1 MTRSRISWLAV
12 ACALLLLCL
21 PLAQASEWWNW
32 RGPAQNGFSPEK
44 NLPGSWSPDPM
55 AKDNNLVWKAPYG
68 SRSTPLVMNGRVYFI
83 NYSSEK
89 IKRPNGEIKDAPE
102 SIQEQ
107 VMCLDA
113 NTGKVIW
120 QYKFN
125 VWHTDIVTTRLGW
138 TNMAGDP
145 ATGNVYSHGTQGM
158 LIAFDKDGKVLWQHS
173 MAEEFGRFTGYGG
186 RVTSPVVDGDLVVLG
201 MNNSAWGDFAKGAN
215 RYIAFDK
222 NNGSVV
228 WWSSPCGQPKN
239 SYYSVPIGATIK
251 GQRQIIS
258 GCSDGG
264 VYGIQA
270 HTGVPVWGYVFAGNA
285 VNSSPVVDGSLV
297 YCGQGEENPDN
308 NIQGRVVCVDASQV
322 ENGQAKL
329 VWKKDGVKARYASPI
344 IHAGRLYMPDD
355 TANLYCM
362 NGATGKI
369 LWKYHYGR
377 DARGSPVLADGKIYV
392 GEVNSVFHI
401 LKPGPKKCVSLHKQ
415 SFNSAD
421 GISEV
426 EINGSPAV
434 ADGRVY
440 FSTSEETYCIGNKEP
455 ANSKPAPP
463 PAQPKKSK
471 GPMAH
476 LQVLPAE
483 VVLHPGQS
491 TTFTVRGFDADG
503 FFVDEVKAETWLLP
517 TPPLPPGAKQSPP
530 PLDGTVKDGVLT
542 VSPKKASQ
550 AGYVIAK
557 AGTLTGKARVR
568 VAPTLPYT
576 QDFSHIPDGA
586 VPGGWVNT
594 AGKFK
599 VVTLKDGEK
608 VLAKV
613 NTIGSPLIYRGN
625 AYIGMPDLHDYTIES
640 DVMGTTVVQ
649 NVVVGGQKQQL
660 NVLPDMGVVANRY
673 TLYLSGGIQKLRLNS
688 WSALPRVDRTIQFNW
703 KSDTWYRLKL
713 TVEVKGGKGIIKGKC
728 WERGKTEPAGWSIE
742 LTDDYPNTE
751 GAPALYGYAQGI
763 PDNGGPG
770 TGVYFDNVLIS
781 PNKK

>member
-1 MTRSRISWLAV
+1 
-12 ACALLLLCL
+12 
-21 PLAQASEWWNW
+21 
-32 RGPAQNGFSPEK
+32 
-44 NLPGSWSPDPM
+44 
-55 AKDNNLVWKAPYG
+55 
-68 SRSTPLVMNGRVYFI
+68 
-83 NYSSEK
+83 
-89 IKRPNGEIKDAPE
+89 
-102 SIQEQ
+102 
-107 VMCLDA
+107 
-113 NTGKVIW
+113 
-120 QYKFN
+120 
-125 VWHTDIVTTRLGW
+125 
-138 TNMAGDP
+138 
-145 ATGNVYSHGTQGM
+145 
-158 LIAFDKDGKVLWQHS
+158 
-173 MAEEFGRFTGYGG
+173 
-186 RVTSPVVDGDLVVLG
+186 
-201 MNNSAWGDFAKGAN
+201 
-215 RYIAFDK
+215 
-222 NNGSVV
+222 
-228 WWSSPCGQPKN
+228 
-239 SYYSVPIGATIK
+239 
-251 GQRQIIS
+251 
-258 GCSDGG
+258 
-264 VYGIQA
+264 
-270 HTGVPVWGYVFAGNA
+270 
-285 VNSSPVVDGSLV
+285 
-297 YCGQGEENPDN
+297 
-308 NIQGRVVCVDASQV
+308 
-322 ENGQAKL
+322 
-329 VWKKDGVKARYASPI
+329 
-344 IHAGRLYMPDD
+344 
-355 TANLYCM
+355 
-362 NGATGKI
+362 
-369 LWKYHYGR
+369 
-377 DARGSPVLADGKIYV
+377 
-392 GEVNSVFHI
+392 
-401 LKPGPKKCVSLHKQ
+401 
-415 SFNSAD
+415 
-421 GISEV
+421 
-426 EINGSPAV
+426 
-434 ADGRVY
+434 
-440 FSTSEETYCIGNKEP
+440 
-455 ANSKPAPP
+455 
-463 PAQPKKSK
+463 
-471 GPMAH
+471 
-476 LQVLPAE
+476 
-483 VVLHPGQS
+483 
-491 TTFTVRGFDADG
+491 
-503 FFVDEVKAETWLLP
+503 LP